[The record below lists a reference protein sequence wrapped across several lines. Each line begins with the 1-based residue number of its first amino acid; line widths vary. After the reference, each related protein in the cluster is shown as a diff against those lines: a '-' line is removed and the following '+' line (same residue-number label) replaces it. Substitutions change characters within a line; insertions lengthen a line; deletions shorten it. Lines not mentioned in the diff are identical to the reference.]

1 MLIKSLRMKN
11 FRQFK
16 GETVLE
22 FSCDPER
29 NVTIILGDNT
39 FGKTTLLQAFNWCLY
54 GKATLD
60 EPNFLLNKE
69 IMLEMCNGETHTVA
83 VELVIINESVE
94 YLITRTQRYKCVGD
108 RVNSESVP
116 KAKVSYKEFDG
127 QMQAVK
133 ALEVDKVIDKI
144 LPRDLSNYFFFDTE
158 RINTISNRRDVTE
171 AVKGLLGLSSMEN
184 AIKHLG
190 NRNKRTSVIGKL
202 YNGLDLEGNSQA
214 EKFRDQMATN
224 ESKRE
229 AIAEQLKTC
238 KEQIKDYESR
248 LEQLN
253 DILRDSREVSELQKK
268 RDNLE
273 RWIKTEKITL
283 TDCINRYFKE
293 FNEGALAFFAQPL
306 VKEALDILEDAKL
319 DDKGVSDV
327 TRKTIMELLE
337 RGKCLCGREIC
348 VGNEAYENLRA
359 ELAYVPPESIGNAV
373 RNYRQELE
381 NFSGNAQ
388 HTYERIDEQLKA
400 IMRLKDR
407 IGDWEQEL
415 DEISDKLKDNRDI
428 TRFEVELFD
437 IKKRLRDLNNKKD
450 TLNRTDGI
458 VDEDIKRCRKRLDS
472 FASTSDN
479 NKKLAKYIAYAE
491 RIRSW
496 LEENYKE
503 REALIRDELESEVNK
518 MFEKMYHGHRRVQ
531 IDSGYQVTL
540 LTGMGNAQEI
550 VSGESEGLNRVKNF
564 AFIAGLVSLA
574 KRKLLEERNNDELHI
589 TSEPFPL
596 VMDAPFSNA
605 DETHTTNISKVLPE
619 VAEQIIMFV
628 MQKDWNYAE
637 RVIDN
642 RVGRRYRLNKITE
655 TFTQV
660 S

>member
-108 RVNSESVP
+108 RVNSEPVP

-293 FNEGALAFFAQPL
+293 FNEGALALSWRTPNSMT
-306 VKEALDILEDAKL
+306 KE
-319 DDKGVSDV
+319 
-327 TRKTIMELLE
+327 
-337 RGKCLCGREIC
+337 
-348 VGNEAYENLRA
+348 
-359 ELAYVPPESIGNAV
+359 
-373 RNYRQELE
+373 
-381 NFSGNAQ
+381 
-388 HTYERIDEQLKA
+388 
-400 IMRLKDR
+400 
-407 IGDWEQEL
+407 
-415 DEISDKLKDNRDI
+415 
-428 TRFEVELFD
+428 
-437 IKKRLRDLNNKKD
+437 
-450 TLNRTDGI
+450 
-458 VDEDIKRCRKRLDS
+458 
-472 FASTSDN
+472 
-479 NKKLAKYIAYAE
+479 
-491 RIRSW
+491 
-496 LEENYKE
+496 
-503 REALIRDELESEVNK
+503 
-518 MFEKMYHGHRRVQ
+518 
-531 IDSGYQVTL
+531 
-540 LTGMGNAQEI
+540 
-550 VSGESEGLNRVKNF
+550 
-564 AFIAGLVSLA
+564 
-574 KRKLLEERNNDELHI
+574 
-589 TSEPFPL
+589 
-596 VMDAPFSNA
+596 
-605 DETHTTNISKVLPE
+605 
-619 VAEQIIMFV
+619 
-628 MQKDWNYAE
+628 
-637 RVIDN
+637 
-642 RVGRRYRLNKITE
+642 
-655 TFTQV
+655 
-660 S
+660 